1 MKWHATVDGKQLQL
15 WSGKIEEKNHL
26 QFICGLF
33 CPWNVFFYFLISD
46 DKEITPSSLL
56 QEWGH
61 AKLGVC
67 FFFLKVIQLLVDS
80 LLSIPF
86 IL

>member
-1 MKWHATVDGKQLQL
+1 MLRLMASSCNCDLEKLKK
-15 WSGKIEEKNHL
+15 KIIYNLYVACFVLEM
-26 QFICGLF
+26 F
-33 CPWNVFFYFLISD
+33 FFYFLISD